1 MRVDEFA
8 ELFQH
13 EFATAILAAE
23 QSFVLGD
30 VGAQAGGFVFEL
42 ELGERGE
49 ATQRHV
55 EDVRGLDDRQLETF
69 NEAIASLAGV
79 LRRAN
84 DGDHLVDRIEGD
96 QETLEDVEAIL
107 RLLQSELSSADDDL
121 EAMLDVGP
129 AQVVEPERGGHAVD
143 KHHIV
148 DAERL
153 LERGEAIQLLEHR
166 LRVDGRL
173 HIDLDHEAVH
183 VGQVSNA
190 FDTDKLAA
198 VGELLNLADHP
209 LRTHE
214 VGQFGDDDRLAIPGG
229 LLHVRFCPDAERA
242 AARLIGVAQAVVD
255 DDAARRK
262 VGAGQ
267 HGHEVVDRRLGPT
280 LGHDDLD
287 RIGDLAQVVRG
298 HVGGHADRNA
308 AGAVDEN
315 VGQRRRQH
323 DRLIALTVVGGAEI
337 DRVLVEFAD
346 HVHRRLGQ
354 PALGVTRS
362 SGRIVERTEIALRI
376 DERNHP
382 REVLAHAGQ
391 GVVDG
396 GIAVRVVAAHRV
408 AHDASRLAIRRAGT
422 DAHLQHRPENAAL
435 HWLEAVAHIGNGT
448 RRDDR
453 EGVGEE
459 TLAHLLGN
467 GDLHD
472 FASEPAVEFELSRHG
487 ADRSQGL

>member
-8 ELFQH
+8 EFLQH
-13 EFATAILAAE
+13 ELAAAVLALE
-23 QSFVLGD
+23 QPLVPRD
-30 VGAQAGGFVFEL
+30 VGTQAGGFLFEL
-42 ELGERGE
+42 ELGQRSET
-49 ATQRHV
+49 TQRHV
-55 EDVRGLDDRQLETF
+55 ENMRGLDDRQLEAF
-69 NEAIASLAGV
+69 NEAIPGFGGV
-79 LRRAN
+79 LRRAD
-84 DGDHLVDRIEGD
+84 DGNHLVDRIKGD
-96 QETLEDVEAIL
+96 QKTFEDVKAIL
-107 RLLQSELSSADDDL
+107 RLLQSELGPADDDL
-121 EAMLDVGP
+121 EPVIDVGL
-129 AQVVEPERGGHAVD
+129 AEVVEAEGGGHAVD
-143 KHHIV
+143 EHHIV

-166 LRVDGRL
+166 LRIDGRL

-183 VGQVSNA
+183 VGQIGNA

-214 VGQFGDDDRLAIPGG
+214 VGQFGDNDRLAISGG
-229 LLHVRFCPDAERA
+229 LLHVRFRPDAERA

-255 DDAARRK
+255 DDATRRK

-267 HGHEVVDRRLGPT
+267 HGHEFVDRWLGPT

-323 DRLIALTVVGGAEI
+323 DRLIALTVVGGAEV

-346 HVHRRLGQ
+346 HVHRWLGQ
-354 PALGVTRS
+354 PALGITRG

-382 REVLAHAGQ
+382 REVLTHAGQ

-396 GIAVRVVAAHRV
+396 GIAMRVVAAHRV

-422 DAHLQHRPENAAL
+422 DAHLQHRPENTAL
-435 HWLEAVAHIGNGT
+435 HRLEAVAHIGNGT